1 MNTIK
6 MIFILFLFFTF
17 FLGFYVY
24 VSPELYSCILYPN
37 DTGFVPLDEGT
48 NLYPVRFNEGFEEET
63 TTPSETTTPFETTTP
78 SETMDPSEKIHS
90 NQECYNVLMRTK
102 NGLLLFNKF
111 KPKGENN
118 PMKFA
123 NLDDYTQFM
132 ESEKEAGLNC
142 PVLYLQS
149 ENNTQGQDVYRIRP
163 SPYSQEGG
171 LPTVNQTPRIPMD
184 ASDDNPPY
192 NQGIYS
198 GFDPY
203 GQHIGDYTTLD
214 AVHNS
219 TAQEPISDNPMDTN
233 WGGVIHSQQMVDS
246 GKYDQNTV
254 GKPIMVPRVI
264 AIQ

>member
-1 MNTIK
+1 MQMNTIK
-6 MIFILFLFFTF
+6 MVFVLFLFFTF

-24 VSPELYSCILYPN
+24 ISPELYSCILHSN
-37 DTGFVPLDEGT
+37 NTDFVPLDEGT
-48 NLYPVRFNEGFEEET
+48 NLYPVRFNEGFEEEN
-63 TTPSETTTPFETTTP
+63 PGMEEGNI
-78 SETMDPSEKIHS
+78 DPSEKIHS
-90 NQECYNVLMRTK
+90 NRECYNVLIRTK

-111 KPKGENN
+111 QPKGENN

-123 NLDDYTQFM
+123 NLDDYTEFM
-132 ESEKEAGLNC
+132 ESEKAAGMNC
-142 PVLYLQS
+142 PVLYLQP

-171 LPTVNQTPRIPMD
+171 LPTMNQMQKPKIPMD

-246 GKYDQNTV
+246 GKYDENTV
-254 GKPIMVPRVI
+254 GKPLMVPRVI

>member
-1 MNTIK
+1 MV
-6 MIFILFLFFTF
+6 FILFLLFTF

-24 VSPELYSCILYPN
+24 VSPELYSNILTSN
-37 DTGFVPLDEGT
+37 DIDFVPLNEGT
-48 NLYPVRFNEGFEEET
+48 NLYPVRFNEGFEEENAGMD
-63 TTPSETTTPFETTTP
+63 PLEGGMDPLEGG
-78 SETMDPSEKIHS
+78 MDPSEKIHS

-111 KPKGENN
+111 QPKGENN

-123 NLDDYTQFM
+123 NLDDYTEFM
-132 ESEKEAGLNC
+132 ESEKAAGLNC
-142 PVLYLQS
+142 PVLYLQP

-163 SPYSQEGG
+163 SPYSLEGG
-171 LPTVNQTPRIPMD
+171 LPTVNQKPKIPLD
-184 ASDDNPPY
+184 SSDDNPPY

-203 GQHIGDYTTLD
+203 GQHIGDYTTID
-214 AVHNS
+214 EVHNS

>member
-1 MNTIK
+1 MNTVK
-6 MIFILFLFFTF
+6 MVFILFLLFTF

-24 VSPELYSCILYPN
+24 VSPELYSNILSSN
-37 DTGFVPLDEGT
+37 DADFVPLDEGT
-48 NLYPVRFNEGFEEET
+48 NLYPVRFNEGMGEGMGEGEMN
-63 TTPSETTTPFETTTP
+63 PSEAPPE
-78 SETMDPSEKIHS
+78 ENHS
-90 NQECYNVLMRTK
+90 NPECYNVLMRTK

-111 KPKGENN
+111 QPKGENN

-123 NLDDYTQFM
+123 NLDDYTEFM
-132 ESEKEAGLNC
+132 ESEKAAGLNC
-142 PVLYLQS
+142 PVLYLQP
-149 ENNTQGQDVYRIRP
+149 ENNTQGEDVYRIRP

-192 NQGIYS
+192 NQGIYF
-198 GFDPY
+198 GFDAY
-203 GQHIGDYTTLD
+203 GQHVGDYTTID

-254 GKPIMVPRVI
+254 GKPLMVPRVI